1 MQGLRKGGAKDVRW
15 ELRMVSFVVEQK
27 FGSEVGIGSYNRH
40 NKESDLTLVATA
52 ANKKNLLEIPHYWAI
67 TGMFKLLGLNK
78 CATTLNSH
86 KFSATNI
93 LNDTFPH
100 KTATSPHVLSE
111 EDLQRQKDEGSSR
124 EAAKAKAGKPRQ
136 DAAWGR
142 KGFFLR

>member
-1 MQGLRKGGAKDVRW
+1 
-15 ELRMVSFVVEQK
+15 MV
-27 FGSEVGIGSYNRH
+27 
-40 NKESDLTLVATA
+40 
-52 ANKKNLLEIPHYWAI
+52 EIPHYSAI
-67 TGMFKLLGLNK
+67 TGMFRILGLNK
-78 CATTLNSH
+78 CAATFNWH
-86 KFSATNI
+86 RFSATNI

-142 KGFFLR
+142 KGFFSSLKNKVDKKFLVFCLNSATWQTLSSIQGVSSFYLMPIATFFEENGHPIS